1 MSPPMTIVERYAVI
15 GTIAGGTGNIA
26 QAIYFDHPV
35 VVSTFVGSVIGGVIG
50 ALYGRIRNRR
60 DR

>member
-1 MSPPMTIVERYAVI
+1 MSPPMTVVERYAVI
-15 GTIAGGTGNIA
+15 GTIAGGTGNLV
-26 QAIYFDHPV
+26 QSIYFDHPV

-60 DR
+60 VR